1 MMAER
6 SKAAGLRSASDITAW
21 VQTPLI
27 VIYKKEKKKKKKK
40 KKTNYLYLHI

>member
-40 KKTNYLYLHI
+40 TNYLYLHI

>member
-27 VIYKKEKKKKKKK
+27 VIYKKEKEKEKKQIIYIYIFK
-40 KKTNYLYLHI
+40 

>member
-27 VIYKKEKKKKKKK
+27 VIYNKEKEKEKENKLFIF
-40 KKTNYLYLHI
+40 TYL

>member
-6 SKAAGLRSASDITAW
+6 STAAGLRSASDITAW

-27 VIYKKEKKKKKKK
+27 VIYKKEKEKEKEK
-40 KKTNYLYLHI
+40 NYLY

>member
-1 MMAER
+1 MMAEW

-27 VIYKKEKKKKKKK
+27 VIYNKEKEKKQIIYIDIFK
-40 KKTNYLYLHI
+40 

>member
-27 VIYKKEKKKKKKK
+27 VIYKKEKEKEKEK
-40 KKTNYLYLHI
+40 NYLY